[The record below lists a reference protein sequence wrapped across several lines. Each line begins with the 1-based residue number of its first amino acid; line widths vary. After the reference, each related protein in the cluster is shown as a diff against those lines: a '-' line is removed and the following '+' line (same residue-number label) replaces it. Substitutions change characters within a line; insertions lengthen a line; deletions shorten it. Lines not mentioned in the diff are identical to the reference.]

1 MVMLSSVIATPS
13 CRGID
18 GMRDS
23 FLVMLVDMVVCQG
36 LLEMVQDRFDGAFSN
51 VATVG

>member
-1 MVMLSSVIATPS
+1 MLSSAIAAPS

-18 GMRDS
+18 DMRDS
-23 FLVMLVDMVVCQG
+23 FLVMLVGVVICQG